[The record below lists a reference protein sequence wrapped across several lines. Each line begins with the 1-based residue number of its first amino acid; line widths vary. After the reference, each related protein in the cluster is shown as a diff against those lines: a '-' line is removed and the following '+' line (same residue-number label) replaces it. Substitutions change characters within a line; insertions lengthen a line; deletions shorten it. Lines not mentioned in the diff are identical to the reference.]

1 MSCPCEPPPLYV
13 PPVCPPPADLPRH
26 DLVPV
31 KSDDDGDDD
40 DDYDGIYNDNQDY
53 EYGPDS
59 IVRNPNASLASS
71 ESVIIC
77 RNQRMMTEDGLRPV
91 DKVINCRRCSNR
103 GLLRQRL
110 LHRGENLN
118 SRCDNVVVVV
128 VEFLIMVVVLVWK
141 A

>member
-1 MSCPCEPPPLYV
+1 MSPPPLYV

-40 DDYDGIYNDNQDY
+40 DDCDVIYNNNQDY
-53 EYGPDS
+53 DYGPDS
-59 IVRNPNASLASS
+59 TVRNPNASLASS

-103 GLLRQRL
+103 GILRQPL
-110 LHRGENLN
+110 VAQGGESQLKMQQCGGGGGGGVGSLSPTFCVFTLN
-118 SRCDNVVVVV
+118 
-128 VEFLIMVVVLVWK
+128 W
-141 A
+141 